1 LRSPLNSISLDGG
14 TLVKAIIIRSSSVVA
29 LSLAL
34 TRIAVGEEKPVD
46 SLAVLKRA
54 LSVRGNTT
62 ISVVKTSAGRE
73 VHYCPDNTCDIFKAP
88 NSAPQGALAD
98 FAFTYIFYASGYTYL
113 QDFVTK
119 TGKQYSKA
127 ILDRNRSGCTN
138 EEEIDLASCV
148 LRSLSRRYSIRA
160 FFTRD
165 DEGATNEMAV
175 DLESTAAVNELNRVR
190 AWQLE
195 QWRSHP

>member
-1 LRSPLNSISLDGG
+1 
-14 TLVKAIIIRSSSVVA
+14 VKAIIIRSSSVVA

-73 VHYCPDNTCDIFKAP
+73 VHYCTDNTCDIFKAP

-127 ILDRNRSGCTN
+127 ILDRNRSGAGRAAGARRAGN
-138 EEEIDLASCV
+138 EAPKAFGPPHPK
-148 LRSLSRRYSIRA
+148 RPAPTGSRA
-160 FFTRD
+160 
-165 DEGATNEMAV
+165 
-175 DLESTAAVNELNRVR
+175 
-190 AWQLE
+190 
-195 QWRSHP
+195 